1 MYAAIF
7 ISCFSLMGVNALSIQ
22 KRSCSVSIDSD
33 FAVNK
38 VRNVNFSYILLGVR
52 ICCSYHCRIRAEYV
66 VSTLQKNIPVKY
78 HYRCGFFFFDVYVWI
93 ECKVKDLQNLAWNK
107 KPLIKVYF
115 INLTKI
121 SETFLVTYELVCKFI
136 CNSSD
141 RDIGTTSSKFKY
153 WLGANQSID
162 RFFFYINN
170 R

>member
-52 ICCSYHCRIRAEYV
+52 ICCSYLCRIRAEYV

-78 HYRCGFFFFDVYVWI
+78 HYRCGFFSLMFMF
-93 ECKVKDLQNLAWNK
+93 E
-107 KPLIKVYF
+107 
-115 INLTKI
+115 
-121 SETFLVTYELVCKFI
+121 
-136 CNSSD
+136 
-141 RDIGTTSSKFKY
+141 
-153 WLGANQSID
+153 
-162 RFFFYINN
+162 
-170 R
+170 